1 MFLCTCRIQKFL
13 LQPREHIQMGGKPVD
28 NSESNAVK
36 GKKVISQIVVEG
48 EMLKDL
54 SLLDILFFCMKILEE
69 DHVLV
74 LRRI

>member
-1 MFLCTCRIQKFL
+1 
-13 LQPREHIQMGGKPVD
+13 MGGKPVD

-54 SLLDILFFCMKILEE
+54 SLLDILFF
-69 DHVLV
+69 
-74 LRRI
+74 